1 MKFFNFMRNIVINKC
16 YVTSVP
22 VKLFCPTKLGENFV
36 RRVEK
41 EGVLFNERSDTLR
54 TRIKGQENRNV
65 YILSHIIWY
74 NKVLQM
80 AKMLI
85 ELSKEED
92 KIVEMYKLVHE
103 LKTKQEAVKQMIKYF
118 QADVKPKN
126 LKEKDYF
133 SV

>member
-1 MKFFNFMRNIVINKC
+1 
-16 YVTSVP
+16 
-22 VKLFCPTKLGENFV
+22 
-36 RRVEK
+36 
-41 EGVLFNERSDTLR
+41 
-54 TRIKGQENRNV
+54 
-65 YILSHIIWY
+65 
-74 NKVLQM
+74 M

-85 ELSKEED
+85 ELSKEEN

>member
-1 MKFFNFMRNIVINKC
+1 
-16 YVTSVP
+16 
-22 VKLFCPTKLGENFV
+22 
-36 RRVEK
+36 
-41 EGVLFNERSDTLR
+41 
-54 TRIKGQENRNV
+54 
-65 YILSHIIWY
+65 
-74 NKVLQM
+74 M

-85 ELSKEED
+85 ELSKEEG

-103 LKTKQEAVKQMIKYF
+103 LKTKQEAIKQMIKYF